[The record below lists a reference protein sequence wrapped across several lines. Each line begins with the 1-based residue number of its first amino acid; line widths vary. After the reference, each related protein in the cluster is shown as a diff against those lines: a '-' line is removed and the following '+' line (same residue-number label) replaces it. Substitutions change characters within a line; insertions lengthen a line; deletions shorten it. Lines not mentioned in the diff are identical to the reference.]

1 MDGRAKCRSMVLA
14 ELVNL
19 GFRASGE
26 ILWQKPK
33 RTPETKKPTPTLVG
47 AGSCSPADQSPT
59 GCQVSGQAFYFAT
72 TRTISRHL
80 FE

>member
-1 MDGRAKCRSMVLA
+1 MVLV
-14 ELVNL
+14 ELVNK
-19 GFRASGE
+19 GFAPQLDRASEGF
-26 ILWQKPK
+26 LWQKPK
-33 RTPETKKPTPTLVG
+33 RTAETKKPTSTLVG